1 MAVTGEPLL
10 TMLIAQDLSTPLH
23 VFQPA
28 DGDCRDYIY
37 ENDSEQS
44 FWNTHVHVTDSTSHF
59 SSHFYYC

>member
-44 FWNTHVHVTDSTSHF
+44 F
-59 SSHFYYC
+59 